1 MDREQELEVVPGVDE
16 VASVQ
21 DLAGLAVAPGLVAD
35 PAGDALVA
43 AHAAPIAGAGGRE
56 GVEGSHE
63 LVGELTRPLVSTN
76 DIEVDGTNLLLDAAD
91 GLGVVGR
98 ACGEPGLELRD
109 LLFGR
114 LRLP

>member
-1 MDREQELEVVPGVDE
+1 MEPGSRTT
-16 VASVQ
+16 ASRWQ
-21 DLAGLAVAPGLVAD
+21 QRRWISAGVK
-35 PAGDALVA
+35 
-43 AHAAPIAGAGGRE
+43 
-56 GVEGSHE
+56 GSHE

-98 ACGEPGLELRD
+98 ACGELGLELRD